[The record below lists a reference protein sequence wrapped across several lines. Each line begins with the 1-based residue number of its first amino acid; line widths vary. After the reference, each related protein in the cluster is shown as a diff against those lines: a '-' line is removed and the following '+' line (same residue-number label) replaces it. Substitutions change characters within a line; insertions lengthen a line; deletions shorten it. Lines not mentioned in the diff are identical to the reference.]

1 MFLKNILNW
10 EERKKEK
17 TYTRLTVYVEYICKR
32 FCNCSVGDVTIIITL
47 KYYCR
52 LMQFMTH

>member
-32 FCNCSVGDVTIIITL
+32 FCNWSVGDVTIIITL
-47 KYYCR
+47 KYHCR